1 MGRERQNDWLM
12 QQLNKQLHSK
22 IIKKQFYKFNC
33 LEQQAEETATEILLL
48 FLISVG
54 CIFFLDGIDMCF
66 SDACS
71 RYNPVYKDSLFPR

>member
-22 IIKKQFYKFNC
+22 MIKTWFYKFNC

-48 FLISVG
+48 ALISVG
-54 CIFFLDGIDMCF
+54 CLFFFGGSDICF

-71 RYNPVYKDSLFPR
+71 GYNPVYKDSLFPR